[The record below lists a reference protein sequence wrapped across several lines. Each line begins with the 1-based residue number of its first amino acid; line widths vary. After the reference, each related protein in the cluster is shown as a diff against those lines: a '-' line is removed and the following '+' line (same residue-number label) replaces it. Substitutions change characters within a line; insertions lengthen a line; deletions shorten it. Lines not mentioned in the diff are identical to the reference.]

1 MSDWY
6 IATLII
12 QAVVDDPRAEEDIL
26 CDEQIRLIR
35 ADDPHQAY
43 RKALALGNGEEV
55 EYKNEFGGTVRWQFV
70 GLRTFN
76 RLDADEMTD
85 GGELRC
91 LLFHHPN
98 PTSLVYPRDQ
108 LDAFLG
114 PPDTE

>member
-43 RKALALGNGEEV
+43 RKALALGTQAEREDT
-55 EYKNEFGGTVRWQFV
+55 NEFGERVCWQFV

-76 RLDADEMTD
+76 RLAADDLTD
-85 GGELRC
+85 GVELRY

-98 PTSLVYPRDQ
+98 PTSLVYPREQ